1 VRAIEDQFN
10 AATLL
15 WRCLQPQGARTMHNV
30 FSFLKDESG
39 GTAVEYGLVAVGI
52 ATAVLA
58 VVNSVGGAI
67 NEEMTLISSK
77 FGN

>member
-1 VRAIEDQFN
+1 
-10 AATLL
+10 
-15 WRCLQPQGARTMHNV
+15 MHNV
-30 FSFLKDESG
+30 FVFLKDESG
-39 GTAVEYGLVAVGI
+39 STAVEYGLVAVGI

-67 NEEMTLISSK
+67 DEKMTLISSK

>member
-1 VRAIEDQFN
+1 
-10 AATLL
+10 
-15 WRCLQPQGARTMHNV
+15 MHNV
-30 FSFLKDESG
+30 FYFSRTSLAAPRSNTD
-39 GTAVEYGLVAVGI
+39 LVAVGI

-67 NEEMTLISSK
+67 NEKMTLISSK